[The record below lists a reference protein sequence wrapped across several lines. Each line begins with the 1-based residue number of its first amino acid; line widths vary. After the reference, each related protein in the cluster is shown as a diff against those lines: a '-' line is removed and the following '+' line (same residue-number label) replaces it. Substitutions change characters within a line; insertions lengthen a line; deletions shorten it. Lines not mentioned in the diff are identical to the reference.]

1 MIGSKKQQQANLNK
15 DLLDSIL
22 IYIDNIKED
31 CENGGFARH
40 NVLYSLEDILGGKC
54 AVANIILRILFDL
67 ALVSNIDTKQQ
78 ITGQIHNLNNNNKC
92 LVSIEDKVPL
102 LKAAMHETFRLTCSP
117 IVPHQA
123 TQDSDIRGEQIHR
136 S

>member
-31 CENGGFARH
+31 SENGGFGRH

-67 ALVSNIDTKQQ
+67 ALVSNIDIKQQ

-117 IVPHQA
+117 IVPHRA